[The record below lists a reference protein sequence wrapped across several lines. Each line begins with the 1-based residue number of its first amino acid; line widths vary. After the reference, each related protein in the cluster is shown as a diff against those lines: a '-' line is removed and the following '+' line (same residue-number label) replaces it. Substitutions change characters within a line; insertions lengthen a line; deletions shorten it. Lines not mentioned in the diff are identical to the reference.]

1 MKSLLAAFIILFLS
15 SCAQSQEHKSE
26 SMETHQFTNALINET
41 SPYLLQHAHNP
52 VHWYPWGDEALAK
65 AKAENK
71 LLLVSIGYA
80 ACHWCHVMEHESFE
94 DSTVA
99 KFMNENF
106 VAIKVDREERPDID
120 QVYMNAA
127 QLITGRGGWPL
138 NCIAL
143 PDGRP
148 LYGGTY
154 FQKEQWLDMLSQVLN
169 FAKNNPDKT
178 EEQAQ
183 ALTSGIQTPEF
194 DINVNHTTDYSVKD
208 LDQIFQN
215 WKGSIDYKEGGAN
228 RAPKFPLPIG
238 YQYLLNYN
246 HLSNSPEALRTV
258 NVTLKKMAHGGIYDQ
273 IGGGFARYSTDDEW
287 KVPHFEKMLYDNS
300 QLVSLYATAYQ
311 QSKKPLYKEVVIETL
326 NFIERELTPVSGGF
340 YSSLDADSEG
350 EEGKFYVWTK
360 GEFDKVLGK
369 DSELLAAYFEV
380 TEKGN
385 WEHGNNILLRTEQ
398 PEKLAAKYQIPI
410 EELNK
415 KVSQAKVSLLA
426 ARANK
431 IRPGLDDKILTSW
444 NALMLNGYVDAYR
457 VLGKDAYL
465 EKALKNAK
473 FILTSM
479 KRKDGG
485 LNRNFKNG
493 KSSINAFLDDY
504 AFTISAFV
512 NLYQA
517 TLNEKWLNEATDL
530 MRYAN
535 KHFSDEKTDMYFYTS
550 NLDAALI
557 ARKMEIADNVIPSS
571 NSEMAKNLYV
581 LGQYLY
587 KDSYIQ
593 RAKNMLSNVAKD
605 ALANGPYY
613 ANWNILR
620 TYLSKEPYEVAIVG
634 KDSEKLR
641 IEMDSY
647 YLPNVFLSGGKSE
660 GSLELLK
667 DKWVKGKTTIYVC
680 QNKVCQFPVNTVSE
694 ALKLIK

>member
-52 VHWYPWGDEALAK
+52 VNWFPWGDEALAK

-120 QVYMNAA
+120 QVYMNAV

-138 NCIAL
+138 NCISL

-194 DINVNHTTDYSVKD
+194 DINVNHTTDYRVKD

-238 YQYLLNYN
+238 YQYLLQYDY
-246 HLSNSPEALRTV
+246 LSHAPEALKAV
-258 NVTLKKMAHGGIYDQ
+258 DLTLSKMAHGGIYDQ

-311 QSKKPLYKEVVIETL
+311 QSKNPLYKEVVIETL
-326 NFIERELTPVSGGF
+326 NFIERELTYVSGGF

-369 DSELLAAYFEV
+369 DSELLAEYFEV
-380 TEKGN
+380 TVIGN

-398 PEKLAAKYQIPI
+398 PEKLAAKYQISI

-431 IRPGLDDKILTSW
+431 IRPALDDKILTSW

-457 VLGKDAYL
+457 VLGNEAYL

-517 TLNEKWLNEATDL
+517 TFDEKWLNEATDL

-587 KDSYIQ
+587 KEDYIQ
-593 RAKNMLSNVAKD
+593 KAKRMLGYVKEE
-605 ALANGPYY
+605 ALKNGPYY
-613 ANWNILR
+613 ANWNILMS
-620 TYLSKEPYEVAIVG
+620 YFASEPYEVAIVG
-634 KDSEKLR
+634 KNAMKLKK
-641 IEMDSY
+641 EFDAY
-647 YLPNVFLSGGKSE
+647 YLPNVFMSGGEKE
-660 GSLELLK
+660 GTLTLLENKLI
-667 DKWVKGKTTIYVC
+667 KGQTTIYVC
-680 QNKVCQFPVNTVSE
+680 QNKVCQYPVTSVSE
-694 ALKLIK
+694 ALKLME